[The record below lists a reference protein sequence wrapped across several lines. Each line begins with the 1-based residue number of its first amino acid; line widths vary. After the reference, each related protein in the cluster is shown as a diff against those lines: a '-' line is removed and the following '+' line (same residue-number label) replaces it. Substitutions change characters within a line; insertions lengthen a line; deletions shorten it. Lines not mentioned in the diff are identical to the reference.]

1 MNTIIY
7 GYREQQSVT
16 GSISEL
22 CNTLCLSAKQCVNFF
37 IIYFVVVVSLKR
49 LFLYLYLRIQNR

>member
-1 MNTIIY
+1 MNTINY

-22 CNTLCLSAKQCVNFF
+22 CNTLCLSAKQCVNFLLF
-37 IIYFVVVVSLKR
+37 IL
-49 LFLYLYLRIQNR
+49 L